1 MAYQTKQFHFDLETE
16 LLLFHKST
24 PTILHDGAQ
33 FEGMPVTLLQT
44 EAIANNDYITGVRPL
59 EIVTL
64 HRMHEG
70 AQFVAQNYQNFDF
83 QSLLAL
89 HKIVG
94 NGDALNPGM
103 LRTGMG
109 GVNTNKG
116 LFIPDKVVPEIVEK
130 QFNTIVN
137 NRDLAPENRAAKI
150 FTYLSRSQIF
160 NDTNKRTALLTAN
173 VPLLQEG
180 AGVFYIPE
188 PAMDNILHMMGNFY
202 YSNDD
207 RLLVATLKEIAVS
220 DYDGKTFYDPS
231 HQNEEYARDYKRHLN
246 AFKGLGS
253 KGVLG
258 KETVKR
264 LTSPELTNNQEQE
277 YLSELANQQENNL
290 NQ

>member
-1 MAYQTKQFHFDLETE
+1 MVYQTKQFHFDLETE
-16 LLLFHKST
+16 QLLFRKST

-33 FEGMPVTLLQT
+33 FEGMPITLLQT
-44 EAIANNDYITGVRPL
+44 EAIANNDYITGVRPM

-70 AQFVAQNYQNFDF
+70 AQFVANNYQNFDF
-83 QSLLAL
+83 KNLLAL

-94 NGDALNPGM
+94 TGDALNPGM

-109 GVNTNKG
+109 GVNTDKG
-116 LFIPDKVVPEIVEK
+116 VFIPDKVDPELVEK
-130 QFNTIVN
+130 HFNAIMN
-137 NRDLAPENRAAKI
+137 NRDLTPEDRAAKI

-207 RLLVATLKEIAVS
+207 RLLVATLKNIAVT

-231 HQNEEYARDYKRHLN
+231 HQNEEYAHEYMHHLN

-253 KGVLG
+253 KGILG
-258 KETVKR
+258 KEVVKK
-264 LTSPELTNNQEQE
+264 LTSPELPNN
-277 YLSELANQQENNL
+277 
-290 NQ
+290 